1 MCIRDSYQGHYKLK
15 VHSIL
20 LAGGSSDR
28 FNNEENKVYFPIGG
42 KPALSWAL
50 ETLDNSDKVDSI
62 LLVVRDE
69 DWDKTN
75 NVIELVNPNKL
86 SGVTIGGD
94 TRHESEYQGLA
105 YLKERP
111 DVSEEDL
118 ILIHDGARPLL
129 PSYLLDEL
137 IDVAI
142 KYGASAPGFNSD
154 NLMKKQEFK
163 KEEIQETIVEIQ
175 TPQIFPASE
184 LWKSYE
190 LAKLDNWQA
199 VDTTECVSKYSE
211 LEAVVIP
218 GDPRN
223 MKVTFIEDIF
233 ELEQMI

>member
-1 MCIRDSYQGHYKLK
+1 M
-15 VHSIL
+15 
-20 LAGGSSDR
+20 
-28 FNNEENKVYFPIGG
+28 
-42 KPALSWAL
+42 
-50 ETLDNSDKVDSI
+50 
-62 LLVVRDE
+62 VVRDE

-137 IDVAI
+137 IDVAT

>member
-1 MCIRDSYQGHYKLK
+1 MK

-42 KPALSWAL
+42 KPALSWPL

-62 LLVVRDE
+62 ILVVRDE
-69 DWDKTN
+69 DWEKTN
-75 NVIELVNPNKL
+75 NVIQLVNPKKL
-86 SGVTIGGD
+86 SGVTIGGN
-94 TRHESEYQGLA
+94 TRHESEYQGLL

-111 DVSEEDL
+111 DINEEDL

-137 IDVAI
+137 IDVAK
-142 KYGASAPGFNSD
+142 KYGASAPGYNSD
-154 NLMKKQEFK
+154 NLMKKQEFN

-184 LWKSYE
+184 HWKSYE
-190 LAKLDNWQA
+190 LAKLDKWQA

-233 ELEQMI
+233 KLEEMI

>member
-1 MCIRDSYQGHYKLK
+1 MK

-42 KPALSWAL
+42 KPALSWPL

-62 LLVVRDE
+62 ILVVRDE
-69 DWDKTN
+69 DWEKTN
-75 NVIELVNPNKL
+75 NVIQLVNPKKL
-86 SGVTIGGD
+86 SGVTLGGN
-94 TRHESEYQGLA
+94 TRHESEYQGLL

-111 DVSEEDL
+111 DINEEDL

-137 IDVAI
+137 IDVAK
-142 KYGASAPGFNSD
+142 KYGASAPGYNSD
-154 NLMKKQEFK
+154 NLMKKQEFN

-190 LAKLDNWQA
+190 LAKLDKWQA

-233 ELEQMI
+233 KLEEMI

>member
-1 MCIRDSYQGHYKLK
+1 MK

-69 DWDKTN
+69 DWEKTN
-75 NVIELVNPNKL
+75 NVIELVNPGKL
-86 SGVTIGGD
+86 SGVTIGGN
-94 TRHESEYQGLA
+94 TRHESEYQGLT

-111 DVSEEDL
+111 DVNKEDL

-129 PSYLLDEL
+129 PDYLLDEL
-137 IDVAI
+137 INVAI
-142 KYGASAPGFNSD
+142 KYGASAPGNNSN
-154 NLMKKQEFK
+154 NLMKKEKFDK
-163 KEEIQETIVEIQ
+163 KEMQETIVEIQ

-199 VDTTECVSKYSE
+199 LDTTECVSKYSE

-233 ELEQMI
+233 ILEEMI

>member
-1 MCIRDSYQGHYKLK
+1 LK
-15 VHSIL
+15 VHAIL

-50 ETLDNSDKVDSI
+50 ETLDDSDKVDSI

-86 SGVTIGGD
+86 SGVTIGGN

-129 PSYLLDEL
+129 PNYLLDEL
-137 IDVAI
+137 INVAV
-142 KYGASAPGFNSD
+142 KYGASAPGFNSN
-154 NLMKKQEFK
+154 NLMKKKEFNK
-163 KEEIQETIVEIQ
+163 SEIQETIVEIQ

-233 ELEQMI
+233 KLEQMI

>member
-1 MCIRDSYQGHYKLK
+1 LK

-69 DWDKTN
+69 DWEKTN

-94 TRHESEYQGLA
+94 TRHESEYQGLVH
-105 YLKERP
+105 LKERP
-111 DVSEEDL
+111 DVNEEDL

-137 IDVAI
+137 INVAI

-233 ELEQMI
+233 KLEQMI

>member
-1 MCIRDSYQGHYKLK
+1 MK
-15 VHSIL
+15 VHAIL

-50 ETLDNSDKVDSI
+50 ETLDQSEKVDSI

-75 NVIELVNPNKL
+75 NVIELTNPKKL
-86 SGVTIGGD
+86 AGVAVGGN

-105 YLKERP
+105 NLKERE
-111 DVSEEDL
+111 DVDEEDL

-129 PSYLLDEL
+129 PIYLLDEL
-137 IDVAI
+137 IDVAT
-142 KYGASAPGFNSD
+142 KYGASAPGFNSE
-154 NLMKKQEFK
+154 NLMKKDNSNSDTK
-163 KEEIQETIVEIQ
+163 QETIVEIQ

-233 ELEQMI
+233 KLETMI

>member
-1 MCIRDSYQGHYKLK
+1 MK

-69 DWDKTN
+69 DWEKTN
-75 NVIELVNPNKL
+75 NVIELVNPGKL
-86 SGVTIGGD
+86 SGVTIGGN
-94 TRHESEYQGLA
+94 TRHESEYQGLT

-129 PSYLLDEL
+129 PNYLLDEL
-137 IDVAI
+137 INVAI
-142 KYGASAPGFNSD
+142 KYGASAPGNNSN
-154 NLMKKQEFK
+154 NLMKKEEFNK
-163 KEEIQETIVEIQ
+163 KEMQETIVEVQ

-199 VDTTECVSKYSE
+199 LDTTECVSKYSE

-233 ELEQMI
+233 ILEEMI

>member
-1 MCIRDSYQGHYKLK
+1 MK

-42 KPALSWAL
+42 KPALSWPL

-62 LLVVRDE
+62 ILVVRDE
-69 DWDKTN
+69 DWEKTN
-75 NVIELVNPNKL
+75 NVIQLVNPKKL
-86 SGVTIGGD
+86 SGVTIGGN
-94 TRHESEYQGLA
+94 TRHESEYQGLL

-111 DVSEEDL
+111 DINEEDL
-118 ILIHDGARPLL
+118 ILIHDGASPLL

-137 IDVAI
+137 IDVAK
-142 KYGASAPGFNSD
+142 KYGASAPGYNSD
-154 NLMKKQEFK
+154 NLMKKQEFN

-190 LAKLDNWQA
+190 LAKLDKWQA

-233 ELEQMI
+233 KLEEMI

>member
-1 MCIRDSYQGHYKLK
+1 MK

-62 LLVVRDE
+62 ILVVRDE
-69 DWDKTN
+69 DWEKTN
-75 NVIELVNPNKL
+75 NVIQLVNPKKL
-86 SGVTIGGD
+86 SGVTIGGN
-94 TRHESEYQGLA
+94 TRHESEYQGLL

-111 DVSEEDL
+111 DINEEDL

-129 PSYLLDEL
+129 PNYLLDEL
-137 IDVAI
+137 IDVAK
-142 KYGASAPGFNSD
+142 KYGASAPGYNSD
-154 NLMKKQEFK
+154 NLMKKQEFN

-190 LAKLDNWQA
+190 LAKLDKWQA

-233 ELEQMI
+233 KLEEMI

>member
-1 MCIRDSYQGHYKLK
+1 MK

-69 DWDKTN
+69 DWEKTN
-75 NVIELVNPNKL
+75 NVIELVNPEKL
-86 SGVTIGGD
+86 SGVTIGGN
-94 TRHESEYQGLA
+94 TRHESEYQGLT

-129 PSYLLDEL
+129 PNYLLDEL
-137 IDVAI
+137 INVAI
-142 KYGASAPGFNSD
+142 KYGASAPGNNSN
-154 NLMKKQEFK
+154 NLMKKQEFNK
-163 KEEIQETIVEIQ
+163 KEMQETIVEVQ

-199 VDTTECVSKYSE
+199 LDTTECVSKYSE

-223 MKVTFIEDIF
+223 MKVTYIEDIF
-233 ELEQMI
+233 ILEEMI

>member
-1 MCIRDSYQGHYKLK
+1 MK

-42 KPALSWAL
+42 KPALSWPL

-62 LLVVRDE
+62 ILVVRDE
-69 DWDKTN
+69 DWEKTN
-75 NVIELVNPNKL
+75 NVIQLVNPKKL
-86 SGVTIGGD
+86 SGVTIGGN
-94 TRHESEYQGLA
+94 TRHESEYQGLL

-111 DVSEEDL
+111 DINEEDL

-129 PSYLLDEL
+129 PSYLLDER
-137 IDVAI
+137 IDVAK
-142 KYGASAPGFNSD
+142 KYGASAPGYNSD
-154 NLMKKQEFK
+154 NLMKKQEFN

-190 LAKLDNWQA
+190 LAKLDKWQA

-233 ELEQMI
+233 KLEEMI

>member
-1 MCIRDSYQGHYKLK
+1 MK

-42 KPALSWAL
+42 KPALSWPL

-62 LLVVRDE
+62 ILVVRDE
-69 DWDKTN
+69 DWEKTN
-75 NVIELVNPNKL
+75 NVIQLVNPKKL

-94 TRHESEYQGLA
+94 TRHESEYQGLL

-111 DVSEEDL
+111 DINEEDL

-137 IDVAI
+137 IDVAK
-142 KYGASAPGFNSD
+142 KYGASAPGYNSD
-154 NLMKKQEFK
+154 NLMKKQEFN

-199 VDTTECVSKYSE
+199 VDTLSLIHISE
-211 LEAVVIP
+211 P
-218 GDPRN
+218 TRPY
-223 MKVTFIEDIF
+223 
-233 ELEQMI
+233 

>member
-1 MCIRDSYQGHYKLK
+1 MK

-69 DWDKTN
+69 DWEKTN
-75 NVIELVNPNKL
+75 NVIELVNPGKL
-86 SGVTIGGD
+86 SGVTIGGN
-94 TRHESEYQGLA
+94 TRHESEYQGLT
-105 YLKERP
+105 YLKEQP

-129 PSYLLDEL
+129 PNYLLDEL
-137 IDVAI
+137 INVAI
-142 KYGASAPGFNSD
+142 KYGASAPGNNSN
-154 NLMKKQEFK
+154 NLMKKEEFNK
-163 KEEIQETIVEIQ
+163 KEMQETIVEVQ

-199 VDTTECVSKYSE
+199 LDTTECVSKYSE

-233 ELEQMI
+233 ILEEMI

>member
-1 MCIRDSYQGHYKLK
+1 MKA
-15 VHSIL
+15 HSIL

-42 KPALSWAL
+42 KPALAWAL

-111 DVSEEDL
+111 DVNEEDL

-163 KEEIQETIVEIQ
+163 KEQIQETIVEIQ

>member
-1 MCIRDSYQGHYKLK
+1 MK

-137 IDVAI
+137 IDVAK
-142 KYGASAPGFNSD
+142 KYGASAPGYNSD
-154 NLMKKQEFK
+154 NLMKKQEFN

>member
-1 MCIRDSYQGHYKLK
+1 MK
-15 VHSIL
+15 VQSIL

-42 KPALSWAL
+42 KPALSWPL

-62 LLVVRDE
+62 ILVVRDE
-69 DWDKTN
+69 DWEKTN
-75 NVIELVNPNKL
+75 NVIQLVNPKKL
-86 SGVTIGGD
+86 SGVTIGGNN
-94 TRHESEYQGLA
+94 RHESEYQGLL

-111 DVSEEDL
+111 DINEEDL

-137 IDVAI
+137 IDVAK
-142 KYGASAPGFNSD
+142 KYGASAPGYNSD
-154 NLMKKQEFK
+154 NLMKKQEFN

-190 LAKLDNWQA
+190 LAKLDKWQA

-233 ELEQMI
+233 KLEEMI

>member
-1 MCIRDSYQGHYKLK
+1 MK

-20 LAGGSSDR
+20 LAGGSSNR

-69 DWDKTN
+69 DWEKTN

-94 TRHESEYQGLA
+94 TRHESEYEGLA

-111 DVSEEDL
+111 DVNEEDL

-137 IDVAI
+137 INVAI

-154 NLMKKQEFK
+154 NLMKKEEFK

-233 ELEQMI
+233 KLEQMI

>member
-1 MCIRDSYQGHYKLK
+1 MK

-50 ETLDNSDKVDSI
+50 ETLDKSERVDSI

-75 NVIELVNPNKL
+75 NVIELTNPKKL
-86 SGVTIGGD
+86 TGVAVGGN
-94 TRHESEYQGLA
+94 TRHQSEYQGLA
-105 YLKERP
+105 NLKERE
-111 DVSEEDL
+111 DVDEEDL

-129 PSYLLDEL
+129 PIYLLDEL
-137 IDVAI
+137 IEVAT
-142 KYGASAPGFNSD
+142 KYGASAPGFNSE
-154 NLMKKQEFK
+154 NLMKKDNLNDDAK
-163 KEEIQETIVEIQ
+163 HKTIVEIQ

-233 ELEQMI
+233 TLETMI

>member
-1 MCIRDSYQGHYKLK
+1 MK

-42 KPALSWAL
+42 KPALSWPL

-62 LLVVRDE
+62 ILVVRDE
-69 DWDKTN
+69 DWEKTN
-75 NVIELVNPNKL
+75 NVIQLVNPKKL
-86 SGVTIGGD
+86 SGVTIGVN
-94 TRHESEYQGLA
+94 TRHESEYQGLL

-111 DVSEEDL
+111 DINEEDL

-137 IDVAI
+137 IDVAK
-142 KYGASAPGFNSD
+142 KYGASAPGYNSD
-154 NLMKKQEFK
+154 NLMKKQEFN

-190 LAKLDNWQA
+190 LAKLDKWQA

-233 ELEQMI
+233 KLEEMI

>member
-1 MCIRDSYQGHYKLK
+1 MK

-42 KPALSWAL
+42 KPALSWPL

-62 LLVVRDE
+62 ILVVRDE
-69 DWDKTN
+69 DWEKTN
-75 NVIELVNPNKL
+75 NVIQLVNPKKL
-86 SGVTIGGD
+86 SGVTIGGN
-94 TRHESEYQGLA
+94 TRHESEYQGLL

-111 DVSEEDL
+111 DIIEEDL

-137 IDVAI
+137 IDVAK
-142 KYGASAPGFNSD
+142 KYGASAPGYNSD
-154 NLMKKQEFK
+154 NLMKKQEFN

-184 LWKSYE
+184 LWRSYE
-190 LAKLDNWQA
+190 LAKLDKWQA

-233 ELEQMI
+233 KLEEMI

>member
-1 MCIRDSYQGHYKLK
+1 MK

-28 FNNEENKVYFPIGG
+28 YNNEENKVYFPIGG
-42 KPALSWAL
+42 KPALSWPL

-62 LLVVRDE
+62 ILVVRDE
-69 DWDKTN
+69 DWEKTN
-75 NVIELVNPNKL
+75 NVSQLVNPKKL
-86 SGVTIGGD
+86 SGVTIGGN
-94 TRHESEYQGLA
+94 TRHESEYQGLL

-111 DVSEEDL
+111 DINEEDL

-137 IDVAI
+137 IDVAK
-142 KYGASAPGFNSD
+142 KYGASAPGYNSD
-154 NLMKKQEFK
+154 NLMKKQEFN

-190 LAKLDNWQA
+190 LAKLDKWQA

-233 ELEQMI
+233 KLEEMI

>member
-1 MCIRDSYQGHYKLK
+1 LK

-69 DWDKTN
+69 DWEKTN
-75 NVIELVNPNKL
+75 NVIELVNPGKL
-86 SGVTIGGD
+86 SGVTIGGN
-94 TRHESEYQGLA
+94 TRHESEYQGLT

-129 PSYLLDEL
+129 PNYLLDEL
-137 IDVAI
+137 INVAI
-142 KYGASAPGFNSD
+142 KYGASAPGNNSN
-154 NLMKKQEFK
+154 NLMKKEEFNK
-163 KEEIQETIVEIQ
+163 KEMQETIVEVQ

-199 VDTTECVSKYSE
+199 LDTTECVSKYSE

-233 ELEQMI
+233 ILEEMI

>member
-1 MCIRDSYQGHYKLK
+1 MKTHA
-15 VHSIL
+15 IL
-20 LAGGSSDR
+20 LAGGSSNR
-28 FNNEENKVYFPIGG
+28 FSDEENKVYFPIGG
-42 KPALSWAL
+42 KPALSWPL

-62 LLVVRDE
+62 ILVVRDE
-69 DWDKTN
+69 DWEKTN
-75 NVIELVNPNKL
+75 NVIQLVNPKKL
-86 SGVTIGGD
+86 SGVTIGGN
-94 TRHESEYQGLA
+94 TRHESEYQGLL
-105 YLKERP
+105 YLKQRP
-111 DVSEEDL
+111 DINEEDL

-137 IDVAI
+137 IDVAK
-142 KYGASAPGFNSD
+142 KYGASAPGYNSD
-154 NLMKKQEFK
+154 NLMKKQEFN

-190 LAKLDNWQA
+190 LAKLDKWQA

-233 ELEQMI
+233 KLEEMI

>member
-1 MCIRDSYQGHYKLK
+1 MK
-15 VHSIL
+15 VHAIL

-28 FNNEENKVYFPIGG
+28 FKNEENKVYFPIGG

-86 SGVTIGGD
+86 SGVTIGGN

-137 IDVAI
+137 INVAI
-142 KYGASAPGFNSD
+142 KYGASAPGFNSN
-154 NLMKKQEFK
+154 NLMKKKEFSK
-163 KEEIQETIVEIQ
+163 SEIQETIVEIQ
-175 TPQIFPASE
+175 TPQIFPLSE

-199 VDTTECVSKYSE
+199 VDTTECVSKYSG

-233 ELEQMI
+233 KLEQMI

>member
-1 MCIRDSYQGHYKLK
+1 MK

-42 KPALSWAL
+42 KPALSWPL

-69 DWDKTN
+69 DWEKTN
-75 NVIELVNPNKL
+75 NVIQLVNPKKL
-86 SGVTIGGD
+86 SGVTIGGN
-94 TRHESEYQGLA
+94 TRHESEYQGLL

-111 DVSEEDL
+111 DINEEDL

-137 IDVAI
+137 IDVAK
-142 KYGASAPGFNSD
+142 KYGASAPGYNSD
-154 NLMKKQEFK
+154 NLMKKQEFN

-190 LAKLDNWQA
+190 LAKLDKWQA

-233 ELEQMI
+233 KLEEMI

>member
-1 MCIRDSYQGHYKLK
+1 MK

-69 DWDKTN
+69 DWEKTN

-111 DVSEEDL
+111 DVNEEDL

-142 KYGASAPGFNSD
+142 KYGASAPGFNSN
-154 NLMKKQEFK
+154 NLMKKEEFK

-233 ELEQMI
+233 KLEQMI

>member
-1 MCIRDSYQGHYKLK
+1 MKL
-15 VHSIL
+15 HSIL

-94 TRHESEYQGLA
+94 TRHESEYQGLE
-105 YLKERP
+105 YLKESP

>member
-1 MCIRDSYQGHYKLK
+1 MR

-42 KPALSWAL
+42 KPALSWPL

-62 LLVVRDE
+62 ILVVRDE
-69 DWDKTN
+69 DWEKTN
-75 NVIELVNPNKL
+75 NVIQLVNPKKL
-86 SGVTIGGD
+86 SGVTIGGN
-94 TRHESEYQGLA
+94 TRHESEYQGLL

-111 DVSEEDL
+111 DINEEDL

-137 IDVAI
+137 IDVAK
-142 KYGASAPGFNSD
+142 KYGASAPGYNSD
-154 NLMKKQEFK
+154 NLMKKQEFN

-190 LAKLDNWQA
+190 LAKLDKWQA

-233 ELEQMI
+233 KLEEMI

>member
-1 MCIRDSYQGHYKLK
+1 MK

-69 DWDKTN
+69 DWEKTN
-75 NVIELVNPNKL
+75 NVIELVNPKKL
-86 SGVTIGGD
+86 SGVTIGGN
-94 TRHESEYQGLA
+94 TRHESEYQGLT

-129 PSYLLDEL
+129 PNYLLDEL
-137 IDVAI
+137 INVAI
-142 KYGASAPGFNSD
+142 KYGASAPGNNSN
-154 NLMKKQEFK
+154 NLMKKEEFNK
-163 KEEIQETIVEIQ
+163 KEMQETIVEIQ

-199 VDTTECVSKYSE
+199 LDTTECVSKYSK

-233 ELEQMI
+233 ILEEMI

>member
-1 MCIRDSYQGHYKLK
+1 MK

-69 DWDKTN
+69 DWEKTN
-75 NVIELVNPNKL
+75 NVIELVNPKKL
-86 SGVTIGGD
+86 SGVTIGGN
-94 TRHESEYQGLA
+94 TRHESEYQGLT

-111 DVSEEDL
+111 DISEDDL

-129 PSYLLDEL
+129 PNYLLDEL

-142 KYGASAPGFNSD
+142 KYGASAPGNNSN
-154 NLMKKQEFK
+154 NLMKKEEFNK
-163 KEEIQETIVEIQ
+163 KEMPETIVEIQ

-199 VDTTECVSKYSE
+199 LDTTECVSKYSE

-233 ELEQMI
+233 ILEEMI

>member
-1 MCIRDSYQGHYKLK
+1 MK
-15 VHSIL
+15 VHAIL

-69 DWDKTN
+69 DWEKTN

-94 TRHESEYQGLA
+94 TRHESEYQGLV

-111 DVSEEDL
+111 DVNEEDL

-154 NLMKKQEFK
+154 NLMKKEEFK

-233 ELEQMI
+233 KLEQMI

>member
-1 MCIRDSYQGHYKLK
+1 MK

-69 DWDKTN
+69 DWEKTN
-75 NVIELVNPNKL
+75 NVIELVNSNKL
-86 SGVTIGGD
+86 SGVTVGGD
-94 TRHESEYQGLA
+94 TRHESEYEGLA

-111 DVSEEDL
+111 DVNEEDL

-137 IDVAI
+137 INVAI

-154 NLMKKQEFK
+154 NLMKKEEFK
-163 KEEIQETIVEIQ
+163 KEEMQETIVEIQ

-190 LAKLDNWQA
+190 LAKLDKWQA
-199 VDTTECVSKYSE
+199 VDTTCLLYTSPS
-211 LEAVVIP
+211 
-218 GDPRN
+218 PR
-223 MKVTFIEDIF
+223 DRG
-233 ELEQMI
+233 